1 MENRDLF
8 DLIERFEKSSLGVME
23 LEQDGTRIYFEKEK
37 KTPAII
43 TEPVTT
49 SQQIATPCSN
59 VAESVKEKSPYTEV
73 KAPLVG
79 VFYSRPAPDTE
90 PYVKEGD
97 RVEKDQVLCLIEAMK
112 MMNELKSPVSG
123 EIVSVKGENGK
134 AVEFDQVL
142 FEVKEC

>member
-1 MENRDLF
+1 
-8 DLIERFEKSSLGVME
+8 ME

-37 KTPAII
+37 AVAAVKTESA
-43 TEPVTT
+43 EPV
-49 SQQIATPCSN
+49 QQNSSP
-59 VAESVKEKSPYTEV
+59 VPEKKSDYTEV

-79 VFYSRPAPDTE
+79 VFYTRPAPDAE
-90 PYVKEGD
+90 PYVKPGD
-97 RVEKDQVLCLIEAMK
+97 KVEKGQVLCLIEAMK

>member
-1 MENRDLF
+1 MENRDIY
-8 DLIERFEKSSLGVME
+8 DLMDRFERSSLGVME

-37 KTPAII
+37 TVTA
-43 TEPVTT
+43 VTT
-49 SQQIATPCSN
+49 ESAEQAQQKPVP
-59 VAESVKEKSPYTEV
+59 VAEKKSDYAEV

-79 VFYSRPAPDTE
+79 VFYTRPAPDAE
-90 PYVKEGD
+90 PYVKPGD
-97 RVEKDQVLCLIEAMK
+97 RVEKGQVLCLIEAMK

>member
-1 MENRDLF
+1 MENREIYDLM
-8 DLIERFEKSSLGVME
+8 DRFEKSSLGVME

-37 KTPAII
+37 PVPAYIN
-43 TEPVTT
+43 EPV
-49 SQQIATPCSN
+49 QQVMPAPA
-59 VAESVKEKSPYTEV
+59 AETVKQKSPYTEV

-79 VFYSRPAPDTE
+79 VFYTRPAPDAE

-97 RVEKDQVLCLIEAMK
+97 RVEKGQVLCLIEAMK
-112 MMNELKSPVSG
+112 MMNELKAPVSG

>member
-1 MENRDLF
+1 MENREIYDLM
-8 DLIERFEKSSLGVME
+8 DRFEQSSLGVME

-37 KTPAII
+37 T
-43 TEPVTT
+43 VTAVKGNPEECQQH
-49 SQQIATPCSN
+49 SQEQVP
-59 VAESVKEKSPYTEV
+59 EKLSGYTDV

-79 VFYSRPAPDTE
+79 VFYTRPAPDAE
-90 PYVKEGD
+90 PYVKAGD
-97 RVEKDQVLCLIEAMK
+97 RVEKGQVLCLIEAMK